1 MTRNEHQRLNEQAM
15 LHRQIC
21 WLSGMLTLSRNV
33 LRNFQHNEGAA
44 FQNGLACLHLM
55 AQDVYLNDRQRSTLA
70 QILDLA
76 KKRPEALRGITGVI
90 RQFLRPLSRQVLTN
104 GGGFRQA

>member
-21 WLSGMLTLSRNV
+21 WLSGMLTLARNA
-33 LRNFQHNEGAA
+33 LRNYQRNEGAA
-44 FQNGLACLHLM
+44 FKNGVECLFLM
-55 AQDVYLNDRQRSTLA
+55 AHDVYLSDRQRSTLV
-70 QILDLA
+70 QILDLS
-76 KKRPEALRGITGVI
+76 KRRPEALRGITGVI
-90 RQFLRPLSRQVLTN
+90 RQFLRPLNQQVLMN